1 MKKRVD
7 ISDALRNAAQSEP
20 EIQFTIVARTN
31 DGRVGSES
39 EGVLDVKRLSIVTY
53 R

>member
-7 ISDALRNAAQSEP
+7 ITEPLRTAAQSEP
-20 EIQFTIVARTN
+20 EIQFTIVART
-31 DGRVGSES
+31 DDPDP
-39 EGVLDVKRLSIVTY
+39 EGVLDVKRLSVVLY